1 MTGFDIGIGWQT
13 RRGCGGS
20 WSGWAFSF
28 VTQEALG
35 ELTPNH
41 YKMFQ
46 LTILGF
52 YFRSYLIGPIADVR
66 SETEEC
72 DGLTGDY
79 IGREIINGFA
89 CTEKDQVIQTIYR
102 AIKGLS
108 REGTAQFIYCALEKF
123 SRDVELHDEQM
134 ELWHGRKPN

>member
-1 MTGFDIGIGWQT
+1 MTGFDIGIGWHN
-13 RRGCGGS
+13 RRGCGS

-52 YFRSYLIGPIADVR
+52 YFRVYLIGPIADIR
-66 SETEEC
+66 SETEE
-72 DGLTGDY
+72 GNGVTEDY
-79 IGREIINGFA
+79 MGRAIDLFVA
-89 CTEKDQVIQTIYR
+89 TDKDKVIQKINR
-102 AIKGLS
+102 AIENFS
-108 REGTAQFIYCALEKF
+108 REELPLFIYSVLEQ
-123 SRDVELHDEQM
+123 SRLDAESQEVQR

>member
-1 MTGFDIGIGWQT
+1 MKGFDIGIGWHN
-13 RRGCGGS
+13 RRGCGS
-20 WSGWAFSF
+20 WSGWAFSL

-52 YFRSYLIGPIADVR
+52 YFRSYLIGPIADIR

-72 DGLTGDY
+72 DGVTGDY
-79 IGREIINGFA
+79 MGRTNDLFIA
-89 CTEKDQVIQTIYR
+89 TDKDKVIQKINR
-102 AIKGLS
+102 AIQNFS
-108 REGTAQFIYCALEKF
+108 REELPLFIYSVLEQ
-123 SRDVELHDEQM
+123 SRLHAESQEAQR

>member
-1 MTGFDIGIGWQT
+1 MTGFDIGIGWHN

-20 WSGWAFSF
+20 WSSWAFSF

-52 YFRSYLIGPIADVR
+52 YFRVYLLGPIADIR
-66 SETEEC
+66 SETEE
-72 DGLTGDY
+72 GNGVTGDY
-79 IGREIINGFA
+79 MGRAIDLFVA
-89 CTEKDQVIQTIYR
+89 TDKDKVIQKINRTIENF
-102 AIKGLS
+102 S
-108 REGTAQFIYCALEKF
+108 REELPLFIYSVLEQ
-123 SRDVELHDEQM
+123 SMLHLESQEAQR

>member
-1 MTGFDIGIGWQT
+1 MTGFDIGIGWHNW
-13 RRGCGGS
+13 RGCGS

-52 YFRSYLIGPIADVR
+52 YFRAYLMGPIADIR
-66 SETEEC
+66 SETAEC
-72 DGLTGDY
+72 DSVTGDY
-79 IGREIINGFA
+79 MGRAIDLFVA
-89 CTEKDQVIQTIYR
+89 TDKDKVIQKINR
-102 AIKGLS
+102 AIENFS
-108 REGTAQFIYCALEKF
+108 REELPLFIYSVLEQ
-123 SRDVELHDEQM
+123 SRLDAESQEAQR

>member
-1 MTGFDIGIGWQT
+1 MTGFDIGIGWHN
-13 RRGCGGS
+13 RRGCGS

-41 YKMFQ
+41 YKMVQ

-52 YFRSYLIGPIADVR
+52 YFRSYLIGSIANIR
-66 SETEEC
+66 SETGE
-72 DGLTGDY
+72 GNGVTGDY
-79 IGREIINGFA
+79 MGRAIDLFVA
-89 CTEKDQVIQTIYR
+89 TDKDKVIQKINR
-102 AIKGLS
+102 AIENFS
-108 REGTAQFIYCALEKF
+108 REELPLFIYSVLEQ
-123 SRDVELHDEQM
+123 SRLDAESQEAQR

>member
-1 MTGFDIGIGWQT
+1 MTGFDIGIGWHN
-13 RRGCGGS
+13 RRGCGS

-52 YFRSYLIGPIADVR
+52 YFRAYLMGPIADIR
-66 SETEEC
+66 SETAEC
-72 DGLTGDY
+72 DSVTGDY
-79 IGREIINGFA
+79 MGRAIDLFVA
-89 CTEKDQVIQTIYR
+89 TDKDKVIQKINR
-102 AIKGLS
+102 AIENFS
-108 REGTAQFIYCALEKF
+108 REELPLFIYSVLEQ
-123 SRDVELHDEQM
+123 SRLHAESQEAQR

>member
-1 MTGFDIGIGWQT
+1 MTGFDIGIGWHN
-13 RRGCGGS
+13 RRGCGS

-52 YFRSYLIGPIADVR
+52 YFRAYLMGPIADIR
-66 SETEEC
+66 SETAEC
-72 DGLTGDY
+72 DSVTGDY
-79 IGREIINGFA
+79 MGRAIDLFVA
-89 CTEKDQVIQTIYR
+89 TDKDKVIQKINR
-102 AIKGLS
+102 AIENFS
-108 REGTAQFIYCALEKF
+108 REELPLFIYSVLEQ
-123 SRDVELHDEQM
+123 SRLDAESQEAQR

>member
-1 MTGFDIGIGWQT
+1 MTGFDIGIGWHN
-13 RRGCGGS
+13 RRGCGS

-28 VTQEALG
+28 VTQKALG

-52 YFRSYLIGPIADVR
+52 YFRSYLIGPIADIR
-66 SETEEC
+66 GETEE
-72 DGLTGDY
+72 GNGVTGDY
-79 IGREIINGFA
+79 IGRAIDLFVA
-89 CTEKDQVIQTIYR
+89 TDKDKVIQKINR
-102 AIKGLS
+102 AIENFS
-108 REGTAQFIYCALEKF
+108 REELPLFIYSVLEQ
-123 SRDVELHDEQM
+123 SRLDAESQEAQR